1 MNTGKRVHQW
11 IICARKDASKPDKA
25 IPAAIANVP
34 ATAKAAAD
42 FNAYLRKRNQVAFRL
57 DIHGMLFLDRCD
69 LEALPV
75 VTIPAA

>member
-1 MNTGKRVHQW
+1 MSTGKQVHQW
-11 IICARKDASKPDKA
+11 IICARRDAAKPGKA

-42 FNAYLRKRNQVAFRL
+42 FNTYLRKRNQVAFRL
-57 DIHGMLFLDRCD
+57 DIHGMFFLGRCD

>member
-1 MNTGKRVHQW
+1 MHRW
-11 IICARKDASKPDKA
+11 IICARKGASDLHKA
-25 IPAAIANVP
+25 VPSAIANVP

-42 FNAYLRKRNQVAFRL
+42 FNKYLRKHGQVAFRM
-57 DIHGMLFLDRCD
+57 DVHGLCFLDRYD